1 MLPSP
6 NLIPENFHS
15 PLGYPSNEKL
25 DTRCLLLLLLLRL
38 RQRSRDDGQVANHVG
53 PHSRPRAKRT
63 MNTVREATSLLVRK
77 TSAQL
82 SLSQLILALLRPP
95 PTRSV
100 HIPIS
105 KIRPFTSTLPLLKTA
120 EQLKQLMDSLDRG
133 SDLLRAACLQIDSS
147 CAHPVGCI
155 SGLQDLP
162 VLLSSNPTAK
172 RPSSP
177 LGYLLHVVDPTA
189 QRHTSCGRRLAA
201 HAPSFVRRHA
211 HDVVLRMDVCVCKVA

>member
-15 PLGYPSNEKL
+15 PLRYPSNEKL

-53 PHSRPRAKRT
+53 PHSRPHSRPRAKRT

-105 KIRPFTSTLPLLKTA
+105 KTRPF
-120 EQLKQLMDSLDRG
+120 
-133 SDLLRAACLQIDSS
+133 
-147 CAHPVGCI
+147 
-155 SGLQDLP
+155 
-162 VLLSSNPTAK
+162 
-172 RPSSP
+172 
-177 LGYLLHVVDPTA
+177 
-189 QRHTSCGRRLAA
+189 
-201 HAPSFVRRHA
+201 
-211 HDVVLRMDVCVCKVA
+211 